1 MGKFEINLE
10 HDRCSKND
18 NYNFIVIRKAE
29 LEHSPPILMSKTGHA
44 MSRYALLS

>member
-29 LEHSPPILMSKTGHA
+29 FGAQPSHFNE
-44 MSRYALLS
+44 